1 MAVVVSYGLT
11 ALGGYVMYRNAAGHS
26 EEQLSAAVRFVIS
39 PLISLLIGGLVGLL
53 SKSHPIPTCVIG
65 LAPWAVTLLSPNK
78 PASISAW
85 AGWLVPILVYVP
97 LDGVLMSEYVPT
109 TMRTELTSAWRR
121 RF

>member
-1 MAVVVSYGLT
+1 V
-11 ALGGYVMYRNAAGHS
+11 RK
-26 EEQLSAAVRFVIS
+26 QLSVAVRFVIS
-39 PLISLLIGGLVGLL
+39 TLISLLFGGLVGLL
-53 SKSHPIPTCVIG
+53 SKSLRIPTCVIG

-97 LDGVLMSEYVPT
+97 LGAVLMSEYVPT